1 MTMRHC
7 AILVHLCFFFL
18 FFFSTLSIGEEETPF
33 DMSDFSLSSGLCD
46 IFKCMKG
53 KCVTTNSIPFYECQC
68 DAGWKSPFGWS
79 WTPCVLPNCT
89 IDRTCSNA
97 TSPAPAPAPTFSPTG
112 LFNVCSFPVCGNG
125 DCIQNSTSSDN
136 YQCDCHSGYS
146 NLRNKSDGYC
156 LQSCALGANCQN
168 LNISI
173 GGSPKPPPPPASS
186 NQITNQGSKQICL
199 IHTIIMMATVL
210 LVGLNA
216 WGYKG
221 ISAVSIPAAVKLPS
235 HSNWFVHFKETELH
249 PLNRLVSCAAYH
261 NLCFPHSHSFVQFK
275 EIELHPLIWLP
286 TCATIIIFAP
296 HLCFRQGQELVN
308 CQNSPISLLTWNL
321 DCLACLMDER
331 LMELS
336 FGNGSV
342 ENCTINHSAEDILP
356 LIIQMCVKIGNGKLS
371 CNCGKSNLS
380 KWDDSG

>member
-7 AILVHLCFFFL
+7 AILVQLCFFFL

-33 DMSDFSLSSGLCD
+33 DMSDFSLASGLCD

-112 LFNVCSFPVCGNG
+112 LFNVCSYPVCGNG
-125 DCIQNSTSSDN
+125 ECIQNSTSRDN

-156 LQSCALGANCQN
+156 LQSCAIGANCQN

-173 GGSPKPPPPPASS
+173 GGSPEPPPPPASS
-186 NQITNQGSKQICL
+186 NQGTNQGSKQICL
-199 IHTIIMMATVL
+199 IHTIITMATVL

-221 ISAVSIPAAVKLPS
+221 LSAVSIPAAVKLPS
-235 HSNWFVHFKETELH
+235 HSNWFVHFKETALH
-249 PLNRLVSCAAYH
+249 PLNRLLTCATYH
-261 NLCFPHSHSFVQFK
+261 NLYLFIQSF
-275 EIELHPLIWLP
+275 I
-286 TCATIIIFAP
+286 CTIQRNWVASAHLTA
-296 HLCFRQGQELVN
+296 HLCNSHNLCSSIVFSQGQELVN

-321 DCLACLMDER
+321 DCLACLMD
-331 LMELS
+331 
-336 FGNGSV
+336 
-342 ENCTINHSAEDILP
+342 
-356 LIIQMCVKIGNGKLS
+356 
-371 CNCGKSNLS
+371 
-380 KWDDSG
+380 